1 MVPARKNDRNW
12 LPGIFNEFFG
22 NEWLERS
29 RSAVPAVNIKENE
42 RGFCVE
48 VAAPGMT
55 WDDFRVDITPDN
67 ELVVSVEKRDE
78 KRDDENPDKCTYLR
92 REFSYSRFQQTL
104 LLPDNVEKEKIT
116 AKVENGVMTIEI
128 PKMKEAEKAAESR
141 RIEVM

>member
-1 MVPARKNDRNW
+1 M
-12 LPGIFNEFFG
+12 
-22 NEWLERS
+22 
-29 RSAVPAVNIKENE
+29 PAVNIKENE

-55 WDDFRVDITPDN
+55 RDDFRVDITPDN

-104 LLPDNVEKEKIT
+104 LLPTTWRRRRSRPRSRT
-116 AKVENGVMTIEI
+116 A
-128 PKMKEAEKAAESR
+128 S
-141 RIEVM
+141 

>member
-55 WDDFRVDITPDN
+55 RDDFRVDITPDN

-92 REFSYSRFQQTL
+92 REFSYTSFQQRFS
-104 LLPDNVEKEKIT
+104 LPEDVDRRKIS
-116 AKVENGVMTIEI
+116 AKVENGVLTIDLPKKEVTQTAPVSQEIEI
-128 PKMKEAEKAAESR
+128 G
-141 RIEVM
+141 